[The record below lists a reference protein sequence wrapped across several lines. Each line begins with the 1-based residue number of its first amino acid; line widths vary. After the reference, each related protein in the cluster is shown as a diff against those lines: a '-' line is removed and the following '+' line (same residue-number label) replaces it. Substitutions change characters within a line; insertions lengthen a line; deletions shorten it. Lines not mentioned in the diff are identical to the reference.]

1 MFNNILTEIKR
12 LFTFYTDW
20 QRVLTNLLTKQREF
34 FSSQSIIHSFHFGS
48 NAMHKPNR
56 VTKKARGD
64 NLEIPDGI
72 FHSKKNREGGDYDN
86 PDSYILKAKKFAEP
100 LFQ

>member
-1 MFNNILTEIKR
+1 
-12 LFTFYTDW
+12 
-20 QRVLTNLLTKQREF
+20 
-34 FSSQSIIHSFHFGS
+34 
-48 NAMHKPNR
+48 MHKPNR

-86 PDSYILKAKKFAEP
+86 PDSYILKAKKFAAFSVKKIAEKVR
-100 LFQ
+100 